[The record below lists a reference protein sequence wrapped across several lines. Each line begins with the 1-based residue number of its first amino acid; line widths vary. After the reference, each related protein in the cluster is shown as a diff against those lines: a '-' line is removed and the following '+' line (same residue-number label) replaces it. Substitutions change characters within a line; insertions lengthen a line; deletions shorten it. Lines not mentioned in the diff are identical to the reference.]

1 MDGTDTS
8 RTATVTITV
17 VTVWFVDLNASGIA
31 NGTSWADALAHP
43 QDGIDLANP
52 GDQVWV
58 AAGNYVWVAGFQV
71 LLLSSDVAVYG
82 GFDGTESCLEQRDYT
97 NNVTTLNGDTD
108 GNGTGDV
115 SRVVQIPWTVT
126 NSRLDGFT
134 ITKGN
139 ANGAGVD
146 GRGGG
151 LLTQGLTNVMLANLI
166 VTDNYGINGGGI
178 NDEQSD
184 STPVFENVVFSNNT
198 SPNGGAVYLWNASAP
213 TFNGVTFLENS
224 TSGSGGAVYITA
236 ATATIR
242 NSIFAG
248 NSAVSSGG
256 GIYSNTS
263 TLTVSS
269 CMFSGNQAQ
278 YGGGVYN
285 LSTNSDLTN
294 LTFSGNSATL
304 NGGGIYN
311 NNSSPIIT
319 NAVLW
324 GNLATTDPEISDTGT
339 SSPAVTYCNVQGS
352 YPGIGNIDA
361 DPLLADPDG
370 ADDIVGTVD
379 DDLTPS
385 AGSPLIDA
393 GDGSVAPATDID
405 NNGRVDD
412 TGIPNTGAGT
422 PDFTDIGAYE
432 FQP

>member
-1 MDGTDTS
+1 MGTERNLDWIFSISDLNINSYKLEYACSLYLKILDGTDTG

-151 LLTQGLTNVMLANLI
+151 LLTQGLTNVTLANLI

-224 TSGSGGAVYITA
+224 TSG
-236 ATATIR
+236 
-242 NSIFAG
+242 
-248 NSAVSSGG
+248 
-256 GIYSNTS
+256 
-263 TLTVSS
+263 
-269 CMFSGNQAQ
+269 
-278 YGGGVYN
+278 
-285 LSTNSDLTN
+285 
-294 LTFSGNSATL
+294 
-304 NGGGIYN
+304 
-311 NNSSPIIT
+311 PIIT

-361 DPLLADPDG
+361 DPLFADPDG